1 MKQFA
6 SATMLAA
13 CFLTIAPVVRAQ
25 DCSGWNNS
33 HLRGTWTMTGSGYID
48 LSKLVPGNP
57 AGLPSGMIPM
67 TWVGAHTYDGAGGGS
82 GWVIMNAG
90 GAQINAQLNPITYA
104 VNADCSVNITF
115 SMKAKELP
123 GVTIGPVSRVLAISG
138 KMGALELHGILVGGG
153 PGTWLDLMTSR
164 RISMQ

>member
-1 MKQFA
+1 MNRLA
-6 SATMLAA
+6 SVAMMTVCFLAA
-13 CFLTIAPVVRAQ
+13 APGLSAQ

-48 LSKLVPGNP
+48 LSQLVTGNP

-115 SMKAKELP
+115 SMKAKQLP
-123 GVTIGPVSRVLAISG
+123 GVTIGPVSRVLVISG
-138 KMGALELHGILVGGG
+138 RMDALELHGILVGAG